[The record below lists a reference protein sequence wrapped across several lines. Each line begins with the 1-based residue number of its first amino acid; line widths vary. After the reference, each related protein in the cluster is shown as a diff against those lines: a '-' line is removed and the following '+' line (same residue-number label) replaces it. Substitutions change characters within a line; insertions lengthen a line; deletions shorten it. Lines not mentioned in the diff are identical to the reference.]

1 MSTESCGHTT
11 KWRAPWRQLGKEIL
25 KFVKIKIMCFV
36 IAEKSTSPSHC
47 SPTPIIPLTTLLHPA
62 PHLLCL
68 SQTPTPP
75 LPTTETTSSQ
85 SCFTPTIWRSSY
97 TEGCT
102 FMLFWM
108 ADKIIVHSY
117 IPRHASTSRLAR
129 FIVWLTWRRGMKDE
143 FDKVGVETF
152 VCIVVP
158 DVFWKYGRIKYNI
171 YCVFYWNTI
180 LWTVCFKYTTVF
192 RTLKS

>member
-1 MSTESCGHTT
+1 MVNLFIRNNFVEINSRKRNEYVIKPFLFSMKLSIRERGGGAYSLRVSMSTESCGHTT
-11 KWRAPWRQLGKEIL
+11 KWRAPGRQLGKEIL

-85 SCFTPTIWRSSY
+85 SCFTPTI
-97 TEGCT
+97 
-102 FMLFWM
+102 
-108 ADKIIVHSY
+108 
-117 IPRHASTSRLAR
+117 
-129 FIVWLTWRRGMKDE
+129 
-143 FDKVGVETF
+143 
-152 VCIVVP
+152 
-158 DVFWKYGRIKYNI
+158 
-171 YCVFYWNTI
+171 
-180 LWTVCFKYTTVF
+180 
-192 RTLKS
+192 

>member
-1 MSTESCGHTT
+1 VVNLFIRNNFVEINSRKRNEYVIKPFLFSMKLSISLRVSMSTESCGHTT

-85 SCFTPTIWRSSY
+85 SCFTPTI
-97 TEGCT
+97 
-102 FMLFWM
+102 
-108 ADKIIVHSY
+108 
-117 IPRHASTSRLAR
+117 
-129 FIVWLTWRRGMKDE
+129 
-143 FDKVGVETF
+143 
-152 VCIVVP
+152 
-158 DVFWKYGRIKYNI
+158 
-171 YCVFYWNTI
+171 
-180 LWTVCFKYTTVF
+180 
-192 RTLKS
+192 

>member
-1 MSTESCGHTT
+1 MVYLLIRSNFVDEINSLSCVNFKKARWICDRIFFLHYKAFNKRGGGPYVVLGSCGHTT

-36 IAEKSTSPSHC
+36 IAEKSTSPSQC
-47 SPTPIIPLTTLLHPA
+47 SPTPIIPPTTLLHPA

-117 IPRHASTSRLAR
+117 IPRHASAWD
-129 FIVWLTWRRGMKDE
+129 F
-143 FDKVGVETF
+143 
-152 VCIVVP
+152 P
-158 DVFWKYGRIKYNI
+158 D
-171 YCVFYWNTI
+171 
-180 LWTVCFKYTTVF
+180 
-192 RTLKS
+192 